1 MMNRFVRRDAVASG
15 GTSNTRL
22 DANLFSGATKNENT
36 QRIICSLEIESIIAS
51 EHSSTVR
58 FVNSAAKSGDLLSSV
73 LRRTGSRQET
83 RVSSMGEIIHRS
95 TATFVCQGT
104 ILTGNTPE

>member
-1 MMNRFVRRDAVASG
+1 MNSEKGHSFAQHRMPIQFADARRPDDSRTAS
-15 GTSNTRL
+15 R
-22 DANLFSGATKNENT
+22 
-36 QRIICSLEIESIIAS
+36 
-51 EHSSTVR
+51 
-58 FVNSAAKSGDLLSSV
+58 GDLLSSV

-104 ILTGNTPE
+104 ILTGNTSE